1 MYSYVTGIKKTLKN
15 YAVPFIGAGL
25 VFMQTNCDPT
35 ASVVA
40 GISLGTII
48 AFTQNYFKQQWCK

>member
-1 MYSYVTGIKKTLKN
+1 MYSYLTGIKKTLKN

-48 AFTQNYFKQQWCK
+48 AFVQNYFKQQ